1 MLEATGLDDIGDL
14 KGGHLCAR
22 TVKTSVYVSMS
33 FGVSAILRLV
43 SSVWS
48 PESRVQSLESSA

>member
-14 KGGHLCAR
+14 KGGHLWCAR
-22 TVKTSVYVSMS
+22 TVETSVYVSMVQS

-43 SSVWS
+43 SSVQS
-48 PESRVQSLESSA
+48 PSLESRA